1 MIPPNILILCPD
13 EMKASALSLYGNRAQ
28 TTPFID
34 SWAQNAAVFD
44 QCHTVHPKCTPSRCA
59 FTSAQY
65 PHVGGHRTLDI
76 PLRKHEPNLIRSLK
90 QAGYETALVGKNH
103 TADAETL
110 EQMFDH
116 WLKPNGETDF
126 KARDNGFPEG
136 SYQIGEADI
145 PLENFRDRNATLDAQ
160 NWLKQRNNG
169 SDTPFC
175 LWVNWNAPHPP
186 YSIPKPYYAR
196 IDRDQVDLPPADDPS
211 AKPPYH
217 VELQKAY
224 DCRPERMNDEQ
235 WRELAGTYLDMCKFV
250 DDQVADLF
258 TTLKESGADQNTIVV
273 LWSDHGDFAG
283 EHRLPEKW
291 DTSFYDCITRIPLV
305 ISGPG
310 ITPGRN
316 AALVESIDILP
327 TILKAVGV
335 DAPNGIQGRDLGPLF
350 RGEVETVRNEVFC
363 QGGQEQEMLKL
374 AVSPDAKPRPAR
386 AYYLKQQALFAN
398 PQINARAKMLRDER
412 YKYIYHAGGFEEFYD
427 LTTDPH
433 ELDNLAFDGSVDPA
447 TLQHYRMR
455 MMEKLIEVETVE
467 PHQDYLE
474 S

>member
-1 MIPPNILILCPD
+1 MVLPNVLILCPD
-13 EMKASALSLYGNRAQ
+13 EMKASALSLYGNSAP

-34 SWAQNAAVFD
+34 SWAQNATVFD

-76 PLRKHEPNLIRSLK
+76 PLRQHEPNLIRSLK

-110 EQMFDH
+110 DLMFDH
-116 WLKPNGETDF
+116 WLKPNGESDF
-126 KARDNGFPEG
+126 KTRDKGFPEG
-136 SYQIGEADI
+136 SYQIGEADVQ
-145 PLENFRDRNATLDAQ
+145 LENFRDRKATLDAQ
-160 NWLKQRNNG
+160 NWLKMRNNN

-186 YSIPKPYYAR
+186 YSIPKPYQAC
-196 IDRDQVDLPPADDPS
+196 IDRSLVKLPPADDPS
-211 AKPPYH
+211 RKPPYH
-217 VELQKAY
+217 AELQKAY
-224 DCRPERMNDEQ
+224 DCGPQSMTEEQ
-235 WRELAGTYLDMCKFV
+235 WHDLAGTYLDMCKFV

-258 TTLKESGADQNTIVV
+258 KTLEEIDANQNTIVV

-291 DTSFYDCITRIPLV
+291 DTSFYDCITRIPLL

-310 ITPGRN
+310 IPPGRN
-316 AALVESIDILP
+316 SALVESIDILP
-327 TILKAVGV
+327 TVLKLAGV
-335 DAPNGIQGRDLGPLF
+335 EAPTGIQGRDLGPLL
-350 RGEVETVRNEVFC
+350 RGEVEAVRSEVFC

-412 YKYIYHAGGFEEFYD
+412 YKYVYHAGGFEEFYD
-427 LTTDPH
+427 LKSDPH
-433 ELDNLAFDGSVDPA
+433 ELDNLAFDGSVDPT
-447 TLQHYRMR
+447 TLQHFRMR
-455 MMEKLIEVETVE
+455 MIEKLIEVETVE
-467 PHQDYLE
+467 PHQNYLE